1 VDPAR
6 TFRPPQFSAPNTSA
20 EPEPWTGVAAIER
33 PGPFW
38 GRVAR
43 ALAVLIVASAGHVW
57 LLRVPE
63 PRPITEAAPTVT
75 LAVRG
80 PARSPSEAPVV
91 TVVTELLS
99 VGTAGIVPP
108 RPPEPRV
115 TTTPSVTIEAT
126 RAPASTPGPV
136 TDRRRPAEA
145 VRSNASE
152 HVAYTPVVQ
161 PLSLTHSLSS
171 APQLS
176 LPSARLAPARP
187 SLVASQDSRR
197 PNGQAS
203 APRHAAEPDQ
213 QLVRSL
219 LQQYVTAFERLDVEA
234 AKAVWPTVDDK
245 ALRRAF
251 DQLEAQHLTF
261 QSCGI
266 TIEGSGAN
274 ARCQGQASYRPRI
287 GSHTLR
293 MSPREWTF
301 NLAKANDGWQII
313 DARVR

>member
-1 VDPAR
+1 MDPAR
-6 TFRPPQFSAPNTSA
+6 TLRPPQFSAPNTSA
-20 EPEPWTGVAAIER
+20 EPEPWTGAAAIER

-38 GRVAR
+38 GRFAR
-43 ALAVLIVASAGHVW
+43 ALGVLIVASAGHVW

-63 PRPITEAAPTVT
+63 PRAITEAAPAVT
-75 LAVRG
+75 HAVPV
-80 PARSPSEAPVV
+80 PASSPSEAPVV
-91 TVVTELLS
+91 TVVTELLA

-115 TTTPSVTIEAT
+115 TATPSVTIEAT
-126 RAPASTPGPV
+126 RTPGPV

-152 HVAYTPVVQ
+152 QVAYTPVMQ

-176 LPSARLAPARP
+176 VPSARLAPPRP
-187 SLVASQDSRR
+187 SIVASQNSRR
-197 PNGQAS
+197 TNGPAS

-301 NLAKANDGWQII
+301 NLAKANDGWQIV

>member
-1 VDPAR
+1 L
-6 TFRPPQFSAPNTSA
+6 RPPQFSAPNTSA
-20 EPEPWTGVAAIER
+20 EPAPWTGAAAIER

-38 GRVAR
+38 GRFAR
-43 ALAVLIVASAGHVW
+43 ALGILLIATAGHAW

-63 PRPITEAAPTVT
+63 PREMTVAAPAVT
-75 LAVRG
+75 LAAPVV
-80 PARSPSEAPVV
+80 ASSHSEAPVV
-91 TVVTELLS
+91 TVVTELLA
-99 VGTAGIVPP
+99 VGAAGIVPR

-115 TTTPSVTIEAT
+115 TPTPSVTIEAT
-126 RAPASTPGPV
+126 RAPAGTRGPDTDDRRTADTVRSTASPHVVYAPV
-136 TDRRRPAEA
+136 T
-145 VRSNASE
+145 
-152 HVAYTPVVQ
+152 Q

-171 APQLS
+171 VPQLS
-176 LPSARLAPARP
+176 LPSARLAPPRP
-187 SLVASQDSRR
+187 AVVTSQNSLR
-197 PNGQAS
+197 PNGPAS
-203 APRHAAEPDQ
+203 ATRHVVEPDQ

-219 LQQYVTAFERLDVEA
+219 LQQYATAFERLDVEA
-234 AKAVWPTVDDK
+234 TKAVWPTVDDK

-301 NLAKANDGWQII
+301 NLAKANDGWQIV